1 MNRSKSSGNQG
12 LNEEIDK
19 IWKQVIR
26 VLIYLRD
33 GENDVLIDLNR
44 EQSGQKD

>member
-1 MNRSKSSGNQG
+1 MNRSESSGNQG

-19 IWKQVIR
+19 NRKQVIG

-33 GENDVLIDLNR
+33 GKINVLIDLNR
-44 EQSGQKD
+44 EQSG